1 MVSTGCNR
9 IVLMKLHLLT
19 RLLAACLLITSPV
32 VLAAPHAEETYQGVK
47 AIDTS
52 DYEPGETIL
61 GQRYDYPRG
70 RPLISSHLVEIPPG
84 ESTDWHYHSIPVV
97 VYVVTG
103 DLRIDYGPEGTRTF
117 KTGDSYIEAINTCHS
132 ATALGTQP
140 AKVYAVFLS
149 RQRGDQTKPSSCD
162 KPE

>member
-1 MVSTGCNR
+1 
-9 IVLMKLHLLT
+9 MKHAIFAKTFALG
-19 RLLAACLLITSPV
+19 LILSAPV
-32 VLAAPHAEETYQGVK
+32 VIAAQHSEEAYQGVK

-52 DYEPGETIL
+52 GFEPGETVL

-70 RPLISSHLVEIPPG
+70 RPLISSHLVEIDPG
-84 ESTDWHYHSIPVV
+84 QSTDWHYHSIPVV

-103 DLRIDYGPEGTRTF
+103 DIRIDYGPEGTRTF
-117 KTGDSYIEAINTCHS
+117 HQGDSYIEAINTCHS

-140 AKVYAVFLS
+140 TRVYAVFLS
-149 RQRGDQTKPSSCD
+149 RQRGDQTQPSECT